1 MSEEQTSSQKES
13 ISQEIRA
20 QTDISQNL
28 QSSQESFTQRRFY
41 LLKDAWSFLKVRKK
55 WWLLPI
61 VLMMFLV
68 GVLIVFGQSSAVS
81 PFVYAL
87 F

>member
-1 MSEEQTSSQKES
+1 MAKSNNQSMVKELW
-13 ISQEIRA
+13 Q
-20 QTDISQNL
+20 
-28 QSSQESFTQRRFY
+28 
-41 LLKDAWSFLKVRKK
+41 FLKERKV
-55 WWLLPI
+55 WWLTPI
-61 VLMMFLV
+61 IIMLLLV